1 MLFDSEYKRLNPEQ
15 KRAVDSIDG
24 PVMVVAGPGTGK
36 TQVIA
41 LRIGHILQ
49 ATDTPPDSILCL
61 TFTRSGVSAMRSR
74 LETYIGPTARN
85 VTITTFH
92 SFAISLIERHF
103 TLLDFHT
110 IPQLLDDTQ
119 AVVVVD
125 ELLQNGTWEYLRP
138 RTDPTKYFRDLK
150 SLISILKREGI
161 KPDDFLVEVERE
173 IKDLQNDPENISS
186 RGASKGELKKEV
198 EKKIESLNRSRE
210 VVLFYEQYEN
220 TKRESGFMDYD
231 DVLTYA
237 VELVENY
244 EDVRADI
251 RENYHYV
258 LVDEHQD
265 SSGVQNAFLKAVW
278 KETESPNIFVV
289 GDDRQLIYGFSGAN
303 LDYFTEFKT
312 FFGEAKLIV
321 LEENYRSTA
330 PILALADDL
339 LASSMTDH
347 ALKSNI
353 AGGDRARLLEYNY
366 SRDEIVGAGLY
377 FQKVLKSDNPLK
389 SCALLLPKNH
399 QVRTA
404 SALLRAMG
412 LPVVSEQNISLLE
425 LPETRSLMRVLG
437 LVADPF
443 DSLLISELVL
453 DKSSGIPP
461 LEAHRFLKSLKKV
474 DAVTLDE
481 LTSHGSDEN
490 LFSGASSV
498 AKFGERL
505 KNWVDTLAHERVSH
519 VVSVVGNEFLID
531 TARSHEE
538 LLRAIEI
545 VRSLL
550 HASFVWEE
558 KHPTGT
564 LGDFIE
570 YFTRLATYGNHVEVA
585 RLDAQEGIHVMTLH
599 RSKGLEYDHV
609 WIAHMNEEI
618 LMSEKH
624 TPFTLPESIKNRIAE
639 RDELVA
645 KRELYVAIT
654 RAKRFCSVSYA
665 RMRDD
670 GVDMNLANIISEI
683 SDGHFEKSSAEVNE
697 KEILTENPR
706 LYAPKYETSGEEN
719 IRKSMQDFVRE
730 KFADTKISV
739 SMLNNFFECPRKW
752 YFRNFLRLPEAKSVS
767 LALGSAVHGA
777 IEYVLKE
784 KTLPSA
790 ELLKAY
796 IASSLGREGVSDPK
810 EIARLTK
817 DGYSAVKNWIDV
829 YYKDLATDRISERS
843 VTYRDKNF
851 PLLTMYG
858 KIDLTERYPDGTIT
872 VTDFKT
878 GSSKTTGAIEK
889 LDEEHRLSGLM
900 RQLAMYS
907 YLIRGAEDKTVTSSR
922 LLFLEE
928 DQKQKNALY
937 STRIEQEHIDLLV
950 RDITDY
956 QNLLESGEWLERP
969 CNAKMYGSHKECEY
983 CARVNGILGK

>member
-1 MLFDSEYKRLNPEQ
+1 MRFLEEYKRLNPEQ
-15 KRAVDSIDG
+15 KRAVDTTEG

-41 LRIGHILQ
+41 LRIGHILES
-49 ATDTPPDSILCL
+49 TDTPPDSILCL
-61 TFTRSGVSAMRSR
+61 TFTRSGVGAMRSR

-92 SFAISLIERHF
+92 SFAISLIEKHF
-103 TLLDFHT
+103 TLLDFRE
-110 IPQLLDDTQ
+110 IPKLLDDTD

-125 ELLQNGTWEYLRP
+125 ELLQNGSWTYLRP

-150 SLISILKREGI
+150 SLISILKRESI

-173 IKDLQNDPENISS
+173 ITELKNDPENISS

-198 EKKIESLNRSRE
+198 EKKIESLERSRE
-210 VVLFYEQYEN
+210 VVLFYEQYEAA
-220 TKRESGFMDYD
+220 KRESGFMDYD
-231 DVLTYA
+231 DVLAYA

-251 RENYHYV
+251 RENYHYI

-278 KETESPNIFVV
+278 KETEKPNIFVV

-312 FFGEAKLIV
+312 FFGEAELV
-321 LEENYRSTA
+321 ALDQNYRSTA

-347 ALKSNI
+347 VLKSNI
-353 AGGDRARLLEYNY
+353 SGDDRARLLEYNY
-366 SRDEIVGAGLY
+366 SRDEIIGAGLY
-377 FQKVLKSDNPLK
+377 FQKILSGEETLKG
-389 SCALLLPKNH
+389 CALLLPKNH

-404 SALLRAMG
+404 SAILRAMG
-412 LPVVSEQNISLLE
+412 LPVVSEQNLSLLE
-425 LPETRSLMRVLG
+425 LPESQSLMRVLG
-437 LVADPF
+437 LVANPF

-453 DKSSGIPP
+453 DKASGIAP
-461 LEAHRFLKSLKKV
+461 LEAHRFLKSIKKV
-474 DAVTLDE
+474 DAITLDD
-481 LTSHGSDEN
+481 LTSHGAEDG
-490 LFSGASSV
+490 LFSGEHDV

-505 KNWVDTLAHERVSH
+505 KSWVSTLAHERLSH
-519 VVSVVGNEFLID
+519 VVSVTGNEFLID

-545 VRSLL
+545 VRSFL
-550 HASFVWEE
+550 HASFAWEE
-558 KHPTGT
+558 KHPTGN
-564 LGDFIE
+564 LGDFIT
-570 YFTRLATYGNHVEVA
+570 YFARLSTYGNQVEVA
-585 RLDAQEGIHVMTLH
+585 RLDAHDGIHVMTLH

-624 TPFTLPESIKNRIAE
+624 TPFTLPEKIKNRIAE

-670 GVDMNLANIISEI
+670 GVDMNLANIIAEI
-683 SDGHFEKSSAEVNE
+683 PEKHFVKIGAEANE
-697 KEILTENPR
+697 KEILSENPR
-706 LYAPKYETSGEEN
+706 LYASKYQPSVEEN
-719 IRKSMQDFVRE
+719 VRKQMEQFVRE

-767 LALGSAVHGA
+767 LALGSAVHTA
-777 IEYVLKE
+777 IEYILKE
-784 KTLPSA
+784 KTLPSD
-790 ELLKAY
+790 EVLKTY
-796 IASSLGREGVSDPK
+796 IASSLGREGVTDPK
-810 EIARLTK
+810 EIARLAK
-817 DGYSAVKNWIDV
+817 DGFASVKNWVDS
-829 YYKDLATDRISERS
+829 YYNNLALDRTSERS

-851 PLLTMYG
+851 PNLTMYG

-878 GSSKTTGAIEK
+878 GSSKTTGMIEK
-889 LDEEHRLSGLM
+889 LDDEHRLSGLM

-907 YLIRGAEDKTVTSSR
+907 YLIRGAEDKAVTSSR

-928 DQKQKNALY
+928 DQKHKNALY
-937 STRIEQEHIDLLV
+937 STRVEQEHIDLLV

-956 QNLLESGEWLERP
+956 QNLLESGEWLDRP
-969 CNAKMYGSHKECEY
+969 CNAQMYGSHKECEY